1 MVFFVCEHCNETVKK
16 NQVDKHV
23 LKCRNCY
30 AVTCVDCSQSFYGN
44 DYITHTVCVTEAE
57 KYEKTLYK
65 PKNNIKRNPQEIWN
79 NLIDTATNS
88 DNIKKAP
95 NQIKQYLSRIKEL
108 TNVPR
113 NKKKFINFSKNSLK
127 LYNDLLLENI
137 WSYLDGF
144 RCLTDGSNGDGNDLD
159 NGCGNDKDSGG
170 LEEDRVE
177 ESKKDGVVID
187 DTLPH
192 VSLETMDDKDVI
204 DKDTRKTKKNKD
216 KKKVKKDKRKVE
228 DIECVVEEETPT
240 VVIDQPIEVIENDN
254 HRDDN
259 DDDSNQ
265 KKIKKN
271 KKDKKRSKRKLDQIN

>member
-1 MVFFVCEHCNETVKK
+1 MVFFVCEYCNETVKK

-44 DYITHTVCVTEAE
+44 DYINHTVCVTEAE

-65 PKNNIKRNPQEIWN
+65 PKNNIKKNPQEIWN

-88 DNIKKAP
+88 DNIKNAP

-144 RCLTDGSNGDGNDLD
+144 RCPTDGSNADSNDVD
-159 NGCGNDKDSGG
+159 NGSGNDKDIGG
-170 LEEDRVE
+170 QEEDRVE
-177 ESKKDGVVID
+177 EPSKKDGVVID

-192 VSLETMDDKDVI
+192 VETMDDIDVI
-204 DKDTRKTKKNKD
+204 DTDTRKKDKNKD

-228 DIECVVEEETPT
+228 VAECVVEEETPT
-240 VVIDQPIEVIENDN
+240 VVVIDQLIEFIENDD
-254 HRDDN
+254 HH
-259 DDDSNQ
+259 DDDSNL